1 MKAAKKALTPAQG
14 DTYELPVIQD
24 VDAYGVDGGTSLKF
38 SVISSD
44 RHIASVHARLN
55 ADQAVA
61 LVRGT
66 KLALRPD
73 AGDEDGAQARIVIRV
88 RAVRQDNAADGS
100 KSGYLNIVTET
111 ENGPL
116 VLRFAPADAA
126 DLASLLNIH
135 VLTRD

>member
-14 DTYELPVIQD
+14 EIYELPVIQA

-55 ADQAVA
+55 TDQAVA
-61 LVRGT
+61 LMRGT

-73 AGDEDGAQARIVIRV
+73 AGDEDGAQARVITRV
-88 RAVRQDNAADGS
+88 RA
-100 KSGYLNIVTET
+100 KSGCLNIVTEA

-116 VLRFAPADAA
+116 VLRIAAADAA
-126 DLASLLNIH
+126 ELASLLNIH
-135 VLTRD
+135 AVTRD

>member
-1 MKAAKKALTPAQG
+1 MKALTPDQG
-14 DTYELPVIQD
+14 QLYELPVIQD

-55 ADQAVA
+55 TDQAVA
-61 LVRGT
+61 LMRGT

-73 AGDEDGAQARIVIRV
+73 AGDEDGAQARVITRV
-88 RAVRQDNAADGS
+88 RSVRQEKATDGANAGT
-100 KSGYLNIVTET
+100 LNIVTET
-111 ENGPL
+111 ETGPL
-116 VLRFAPADAA
+116 VLRIAAADAA

-135 VLTRD
+135 AMTRD

>member
-1 MKAAKKALTPAQG
+1 MRAAKKALTPAQG
-14 DTYELPVIQD
+14 DMYELPVIQD

-44 RHIASVHARLN
+44 RQIASVHARLN

-73 AGDEDGAQARIVIRV
+73 VGDEEGTQARIVTRV
-88 RAVRQDNAADGS
+88 RAVRQEKAADGAN
-100 KSGYLNIVTET
+100 SGYLNIVTET

-116 VLRFAPADAA
+116 ILRIATADAA
-126 DLASLLNIH
+126 DLASLLNVH
-135 VLTRD
+135 ALTRD

>member
-1 MKAAKKALTPAQG
+1 MTAAKKALTPAQG
-14 DTYELPVIQD
+14 EIYELPVIQD
-24 VDAYGVDGGTSLKF
+24 VNAYGIDGGTSLKF

-61 LVRGT
+61 LMRGT

-73 AGDEDGAQARIVIRV
+73 AGDEDGAQARIVTRV
-88 RAVRQDNAADGS
+88 RAVRQENAADGT
-100 KSGYLNIVTET
+100 KSIYLNIVTET

-116 VLRFAPADAA
+116 VLRIAAADAA

-135 VLTRD
+135 ALTRD

>member
-1 MKAAKKALTPAQG
+1 MKAATKPLTPAQG
-14 DTYELPVIQD
+14 ETYELPVIQG

-44 RHIASVHARLN
+44 RHIASIHARLN

-73 AGDEDGAQARIVIRV
+73 AGDEDGAQARIVTRV
-88 RAVRQDNAADGS
+88 RAVRQENAADGT
-100 KSGYLNIVTET
+100 KSGYLHIVTET

-116 VLRFAPADAA
+116 VLRIASSDAA

-135 VLTRD
+135 ALTRD

>member
-1 MKAAKKALTPAQG
+1 MQALIPDQG
-14 DTYELPVIQD
+14 DLYELPVIQD

-55 ADQAVA
+55 TDQAVA
-61 LVRGT
+61 LMRGT

-73 AGDEDGAQARIVIRV
+73 AGEEDGAQARVITRV
-88 RAVRQDNAADGS
+88 RAVRREKAGDGANTAC
-100 KSGYLNIVTET
+100 LNIVTET

-116 VLRFAPADAA
+116 VLRIAVSDAA
-126 DLASLLNIH
+126 DLAAMLTIH
-135 VLTRD
+135 GHSGN

>member
-1 MKAAKKALTPAQG
+1 MKRAMKALTPDQG
-14 DTYELPVIQD
+14 QLYELPVIQD

-55 ADQAVA
+55 TDQAVA
-61 LVRGT
+61 LMRGT
-66 KLALRPD
+66 RLALRPD
-73 AGDEDGAQARIVIRV
+73 AGDEDGAQARVITRV
-88 RAVRQDNAADGS
+88 RSVRQEKATDGAS
-100 KSGYLNIVTET
+100 AGTLNIVTET

-116 VLRFAPADAA
+116 VLRIAAADAA

-135 VLTRD
+135 ALTRD

>member
-73 AGDEDGAQARIVIRV
+73 AGDEDGAQARIVTRV
-88 RAVRQDNAADGS
+88 RAVRQESAANGT
-100 KSGYLNIVTET
+100 KGGYLNIVTET

-116 VLRFAPADAA
+116 VLRIAPADAA
-126 DLASLLNIH
+126 DLASLLNVH
-135 VLTRD
+135 ALTRD

>member
-14 DTYELPVIQD
+14 EIYELPVIQD

-44 RHIASVHARLN
+44 RQIASVHARLN

-66 KLALRPD
+66 RLALRPD
-73 AGDEDGAQARIVIRV
+73 VGDEEGTQARIVTRV
-88 RAVRQDNAADGS
+88 RAVRQEKAA
-100 KSGYLNIVTET
+100 
-111 ENGPL
+111 
-116 VLRFAPADAA
+116 
-126 DLASLLNIH
+126 
-135 VLTRD
+135 

>member
-1 MKAAKKALTPAQG
+1 MTAAKKALTPAQG
-14 DTYELPVIQD
+14 EIYELPVIQD

-61 LVRGT
+61 PVRGT

-73 AGDEDGAQARIVIRV
+73 AGDEDGAQARIFTRV
-88 RAVRQDNAADGS
+88 RAVRQENAADGS
-100 KSGYLNIVTET
+100 KSGYLNSSPRPRVGRWSCES
-111 ENGPL
+111 PQ
-116 VLRFAPADAA
+116 R
-126 DLASLLNIH
+126 
-135 VLTRD
+135 TRPIWLPCSTSTP